1 MNIGKESEN
10 LEFKKS
16 LAELDVGIKSLT
28 AMLNRNNKGEVCYG
42 VDDNGDVLGLT
53 IGTKTLIDV
62 KERIKILVNPAILPK
77 VIDVKTDDG
86 KAYIRVTAEGTS
98 IPYSCDG
105 RYFIRNCAS
114 YDKIDQEVLI
124 QMVES
129 NSDDRIREIRALSQ
143 SLTFNYLKASF
154 ANHNIHIAN
163 DDAMCDSYHLKTK
176 QNEYNMTAFLLSD
189 NNTIPI
195 RVIRFAGK
203 DKVHMLDKKEYL
215 NQSLLK
221 SLQNVIDYLDLYNT
235 SKVDLSSAERKE
247 TPLFDKDSLREAVI
261 NAFIHNDWKNE
272 TPPTIFIY
280 DNRIEVL
287 SYGELPYKLSK
298 EKFFNGQSIPINR
311 GLFTV
316 FMANQIAEQSG
327 HGVPTI
333 VAKYGKE
340 SFDFSA
346 GTVLVTI
353 KFAFLFRSIEIN
365 DSFGFNEQILNKEKR
380 NATKETTKETTKE
393 KLKGN
398 MKDVY
403 DAICSNNSITIKE
416 IAEKIPN
423 ITMDGVQYNVN
434 RLKNLGFIKHAG
446 ATKGGY
452 WLILK

>member
-1 MNIGKESEN
+1 MNIGKESEY
-10 LEFKKS
+10 LEFKKT
-16 LAELDVGIKSLT
+16 LGEQDAGIKSLT
-28 AMLNRNNKGEVCYG
+28 AMLNRNYKGEVCFG
-42 VDDNGDVLGLT
+42 VDDNGDVVGLT

-77 VIDVKTDDG
+77 VSDILTDDC
-86 KAYIRVTAEGTS
+86 KTYIKVSAEGTS

-105 RYFIRNCAS
+105 RYYIRNCAS
-114 YDKIDQEVLI
+114 DDKIDQEVLI
-124 QMVES
+124 QMIES
-129 NSDDRIREIRALSQ
+129 NSDDRIREIKALSQ
-143 SLTFNYLKASF
+143 NLTFNYLKESF
-154 ANHNIHIAN
+154 AKHNIHITN

-235 SKVDLSSAERKE
+235 SKVDLSNAERKE
-247 TPLFDKDSLREAVI
+247 TPLFDKDSIREAVI

-280 DNRIEVL
+280 DDRMEIL

-298 EKFFNGQSIPINR
+298 EKFFSGQSVPINR
-311 GLFTV
+311 GLFTI

-340 SFDFSA
+340 SFDFSSGA
-346 GTVLVTI
+346 ILVTI
-353 KFAFLFRSIEIN
+353 KFAFSFRHIDIN
-365 DSFGFNEQILNKEKR
+365 ENFGFDEYITTQENSNTTQETTQENS
-380 NATKETTKETTKE
+380 NTTQETTKQQIIEIISNNGKVTLNEMAE
-393 KLKGN
+393 KLKLSREGV
-398 MKDVY
+398 KY
-403 DAICSNNSITIKE
+403 HITELQKEGKIRHEGSTKAGQWVIIK
-416 IAEKIPN
+416 
-423 ITMDGVQYNVN
+423 
-434 RLKNLGFIKHAG
+434 
-446 ATKGGY
+446 
-452 WLILK
+452 